1 MPADKKDK
9 KRKAAVV
16 SADAPAKKSKK
27 VDPKPSESTNDAP
40 KPILK
45 KKASDSA
52 VAEDKSASKMN
63 VNGKSTREIK
73 PRKRAADFLSDDEN
87 SESDAAATEVKGE
100 TKKEKPSKKK
110 SKKEDGAAAPVTKD
124 QKSKSDSDKKPK
136 TISKPKKSEAK
147 ADASDDDDDDS
158 SVASSSSDDNG
169 EGDQTAALIKGFE
182 SSGDEDASEDEGF
195 DPTKPLPKIPD
206 SKKAK
211 RKILKKQKKTD
222 EPQEPGTV
230 YIGRIPHG
238 FYEHQMRAYFSQFG
252 DITRLRLSRNRITG
266 RSKHYAFVEFA
277 SVSVAKIVA
286 ATMNNYLMYG
296 HILKCKYVPS
306 EQLHPDIW
314 KGANR
319 RFKKTPW
326 NRIEKKRLEKGKTR
340 EQWAERIQ
348 KEQEKRNAKAE
359 KLKALGYEMELPQLK
374 SVDEIPVRED
384 TKAIEASEAKSNEP
398 TKAIEAPK
406 PKESEKAEQATTDDT
421 PKELKKA
428 KKAER
433 SKEAKE
439 AKKERKESK
448 STTEENSKKAEGTPV
463 QKEAAPP
470 VDKKAKK
477 AQKEK
482 KGKSKQ

>member
-1 MPADKKDK
+1 
-9 KRKAAVV
+9 
-16 SADAPAKKSKK
+16 
-27 VDPKPSESTNDAP
+27 
-40 KPILK
+40 
-45 KKASDSA
+45 
-52 VAEDKSASKMN
+52 
-63 VNGKSTREIK
+63 
-73 PRKRAADFLSDDEN
+73 
-87 SESDAAATEVKGE
+87 
-100 TKKEKPSKKK
+100 
-110 SKKEDGAAAPVTKD
+110 
-124 QKSKSDSDKKPK
+124 
-136 TISKPKKSEAK
+136 
-147 ADASDDDDDDS
+147 
-158 SVASSSSDDNG
+158 
-169 EGDQTAALIKGFE
+169 
-182 SSGDEDASEDEGF
+182 
-195 DPTKPLPKIPD
+195 
-206 SKKAK
+206 
-211 RKILKKQKKTD
+211 
-222 EPQEPGTV
+222 
-230 YIGRIPHG
+230 
-238 FYEHQMRAYFSQFG
+238 MRAYFSQFG

-296 HILKCKYVPS
+296 HILKCRYVPS

-340 EQWAERIQ
+340 EQWADRIQ
-348 KEQEKRNAKAE
+348 KEQGKRNAKAE

-374 SVDEIPVRED
+374 SVDEVPVREE
-384 TKAIEASEAKSNEP
+384 TKTIEASEAKSDEP

-406 PKESEKAEQATTDDT
+406 PKEAEKAEQATTDNT

-448 STTEENSKKAEGTPV
+448 SATEETSKKAEGKPV
-463 QKEAAPP
+463 QKEAAS
-470 VDKKAKK
+470 VDKKTKK

-482 KGKSKQ
+482 KGKGKQ